1 MNIDFPLILVVATA
15 LAGLIWLIDA
25 LFFAPGRRARAA
37 ETDHPNRVRD
47 PALVEYARS
56 FFPILLVVLILRS
69 FVTEPF
75 RIPSGS
81 MMPTL
86 LVGDFILVNKFSYGV
101 RLPVTNT
108 ELFSTGEPKRGEV
121 AVFRYPDDPS
131 VNYIKR
137 VVGVPGDHVRYED
150 KVFYINGERI
160 PQETI
165 GVYEGEGARYM
176 PGAQVLEESWGDL
189 SNRII
194 VESGPSRLNGEFEVP
209 EGHYFMVGDNRDNSN
224 DSRFWG
230 PVSEDQLVGR
240 AYLVWMHWGNDG
252 LEPGRIGTRIQ

>member
-1 MNIDFPLILVVATA
+1 MNIDFPLILLVGTVAC
-15 LAGLIWLIDA
+15 GLIWLIDA
-25 LFFAPGRRARAA
+25 VSFAPRRRQAARS
-37 ETDHPNRVRD
+37 DSPNRVRE

-56 FFPILLVVLILRS
+56 FFPVLLIVLVLRS

-86 LVGDFILVNKFSYGV
+86 LVGDFILVNKFSYGI

-108 ELFSTGEPKRGEV
+108 EIIPTGKPERGEV
-121 AVFRYPDDPS
+121 AVFRFPEEPS

-137 VVGVPGDHVRYED
+137 VVGLPGDHIRYED
-150 KVFYINGERI
+150 KTFYVNGERI
-160 PQETI
+160 PQERI
-165 GVYEGEGARYM
+165 GVYQGEGSRYM
-176 PGAQVLEESWGDL
+176 AGATLFRESWGDL
-189 SNRII
+189 TNRIV
-194 VESGPSRLNGEFEVP
+194 VESGPSRASGEFTVP

-230 PVSEDQLVGR
+230 PVPEDHLVGR
-240 AYLVWMHWGNDG
+240 AYLVWMHWGNEGIRLD
-252 LEPGRIGTRIQ
+252 RIGTRVQ